1 MDNYEPGYYTGR
13 VMEAVKLLSER
24 VMPNFAEKVENYV
37 QKLSN
42 GLELT
47 QMDQNEFIDAA
58 RLVYEGV
65 REIRR
70 AVLLNRG
77 TIEYDSDVEN
87 EWDNPDIDYSKAENN
102 PFGAISG
109 SEVKIVILATLQV
122 FDIEHIDNPD
132 AILQVVDEY
141 PEISGVTT
149 AREAM
154 KKMPEQDRA
163 KIAEQVEVF
172 RVEKRKFDIEV
183 SKWDDNG
190 NDIIVLAKH
199 MCMIMMEM
207 TDFTRG
213 TLKRRHN
220 FLILR
225 MLF

>member
-132 AILQVVDEY
+132 AIL
-141 PEISGVTT
+141 
-149 AREAM
+149 
-154 KKMPEQDRA
+154 
-163 KIAEQVEVF
+163 
-172 RVEKRKFDIEV
+172 
-183 SKWDDNG
+183 
-190 NDIIVLAKH
+190 
-199 MCMIMMEM
+199 
-207 TDFTRG
+207 
-213 TLKRRHN
+213 
-220 FLILR
+220 
-225 MLF
+225 